1 MNIQLITAP
10 TIEPVDLMSLKL
22 HLRLDSD
29 AIEEDEYLEGLIK
42 TAREQ
47 VEDWTGRQIM
57 TATWD
62 YSIPGW
68 PRSNFIKLPGGNL
81 QTVTSIVWLDTD
93 GVSTTLVVGTDYLV
107 ETNGPGIGRIVLPF
121 SVTWPSWTLY
131 PSNPITIRYVSG
143 WATVDLVPYQIKAAI
158 KMLCA
163 KLYESRGED
172 QVGNITVVEDQT
184 AQRLLY
190 SQRLWD
196 DFI

>member
-1 MNIQLITAP
+1 MVIKLITAP

-47 VEDWTGRQIM
+47 VEDWTGRMILTQ
-57 TATWD
+57 TWD
-62 YSIPGW
+62 YSIPYW

-81 QTVTSIVWLDTD
+81 QTVTSIAWLDTD
-93 GVSTTLVVGTDYLV
+93 GVSSTLVVTSEYLV
-107 ETNGPGIGRIVLPF
+107 ETNGTGIGRIVLPF

-143 WATVDLVPYQIKAAI
+143 WTTADLVPYQIKAAT

-172 QVGNITVVEDQT
+172 ITGLTIHEDQT

-196 DFI
+196 EFV